1 MIKFLNIWKI
11 QHRRNYKMKKYILIL
26 IGFICLILLTVFIVK
41 SNQQMIIQGEIDT
54 KTVDLS
60 SKITGRVKKINVKEG
75 DFVAEGQELIILD
88 TPDIEAKTAQADAA
102 LELAKSKELEV
113 LNGTRQEQKAIAL
126 NSLHKAQS
134 DLELAKKT
142 YNRLKNLNK
151 EGVIS
156 NQKADEAY
164 TQYNNAKQALLIA
177 QNNYEM
183 VQNGSRYEDKLMASA
198 KVKQA
203 QSSKKEAQSYLREN
217 IITSPINGQ
226 VTEISVEQGELVG
239 AGYTIITIVDT
250 NDSWVVFNLRE
261 DLLAKIKMGMVF
273 DVQVPAIGKKPIKV
287 KVDFISAMG
296 NFATWRATKIRGDF
310 DLKTFEVHARPIASN
325 ADLRAGMSVFA
336 DWNKI
341 GR

>member
-1 MIKFLNIWKI
+1 
-11 QHRRNYKMKKYILIL
+11 MKKYILIL

>member
-1 MIKFLNIWKI
+1 
-11 QHRRNYKMKKYILIL
+11 MKKYIAITF
-26 IGFICLILLTVFIVK
+26 GVICLIVLTVFVVK
-41 SNQQMIIQGEIDT
+41 SNTQMTIQGEVDT

-60 SKITGRVKKINVKEG
+60 SKITGRVKEINVKEG
-75 DFVAEGQELIILD
+75 DFVTKGQELIVLD
-88 TPDIEAKTAQADAA
+88 TPDIEAKTVQADAA

-113 LNGTRQEQKAIAL
+113 LNGTRQEQKAMAL

-134 DLELAKKT
+134 DLELAEKT
-142 YNRLKNLNK
+142 YNRLRNLNK

-177 QNNYEM
+177 KNNYEM
-183 VQNGSRYEDKLMASA
+183 AQNGSRYEDKLMASA

-203 QSSKKEAQSYLREN
+203 QGSKKEVQSYLKEN
-217 IITSPINGQ
+217 VISSPISGQ
-226 VTEISVEQGELVG
+226 VTEISVEEGELVG

-250 NDSWVVFNLRE
+250 NDNWVVFNLRE
-261 DLLAKIKMGMVF
+261 DLLPKIKMGTVF
-273 DVQVPAIGKKPIKV
+273 DVQIPALGKKPVKV

-310 DLKTFEVHARPIASN
+310 DLKTFEIHARPIELN
-325 ADLRAGMSVFA
+325 ADLRAGMSVIA

>member
-1 MIKFLNIWKI
+1 
-11 QHRRNYKMKKYILIL
+11 MKKNIIITL
-26 IGFICLILLTVFIVK
+26 GAFCLIILSIFIIK
-41 SNQQMIIQGEIDT
+41 LNKQIIIQGEVDT

-75 DFVAEGQELIILD
+75 DFVKQNQKLIILD

-102 LELAKSKELEV
+102 LELAKSKELEI

-134 DLELAKKT
+134 DLELAQKT

-151 EGVIS
+151 EGVVS
-156 NQKADEAY
+156 NQKADEAF

-183 VQNGSRYEDKLMASA
+183 AQNGSRYEDKLMASA
-198 KVKQA
+198 QVKQA
-203 QSSKKEAQSYLREN
+203 QGSKKEVQSYLQEN
-217 IITSPINGQ
+217 IITSPISGQ
-226 VTEISVEQGELVG
+226 VTEISVEEGELVG
-239 AGYTIITIVDT
+239 AGYTISTIVDT
-250 NDSWVVFNLRE
+250 KDNWIVFNLRE
-261 DLLAKIKMGMVF
+261 DLLSKIKMGTIF
-273 DVQVPAIGKKPIKV
+273 DVQIPALGKKPIKV

-310 DLKTFEVHARPIASN
+310 DLKTFEIHARPIESN
-325 ADLRAGMSVFA
+325 PDLRAGMSVIA
-336 DWNKI
+336 NWNKI